1 MVTMDFTV
9 SFEPGRVV
17 VETSG
22 VAARGGFTR
31 FIDSIVEDPRFRPG
45 MPVLVDHS
53 KLDMDGLTT
62 ADMQAVADAVLHRN
76 ARIGRSLVAIVTP
89 ASVAYGLTRQFT
101 AFADLADIRV
111 RIFGSRAEADDWLT
125 GARAA

>member
-1 MVTMDFTV
+1 MDFTV
-9 SFEPGRVV
+9 SFDPDRVA

-22 VAARGGFTR
+22 VAVRDGFTR
-31 FIDSIVEDPRFRPG
+31 FIDTIVDDARFRPG
-45 MPVLVDHS
+45 MPVLIDHS
-53 KLDMDGLTT
+53 RLDMEALTT

-76 ARIGRSLVAIVTP
+76 AKIGRSLVAIVTP

-125 GARAA
+125 RARAA

>member
-1 MVTMDFTV
+1 MDFTV
-9 SFEPGRVV
+9 SFAPQRVV
-17 VETSG
+17 VETAG
-22 VAARGGFTR
+22 VAARVGFPR
-31 FIDSIVEDPRFRPG
+31 FLDTIVEDPRFEPG

-53 KLDMDGLTT
+53 KLDMDALTT
-62 ADMQAVADAVLHRN
+62 ADMQAVADVVLHRN
-76 ARIGRSLVAIVTP
+76 AKIGRSLVAIVTP

-125 GARAA
+125 RARAA

>member
-1 MVTMDFTV
+1 MDFTI
-9 SFEPGRVV
+9 SFAAGRVV

-22 VAARGGFTR
+22 VAVRNGFTR
-31 FIDSIVEDPRFRPG
+31 FIDTIVDDPRFRPG

-53 KLDMDGLTT
+53 KLDMQALTT
-62 ADMQAVADAVLHRN
+62 ADMQAVADVVINRN
-76 ARIGRSLVAIVTP
+76 AKIGRSLVAIVTP

-111 RIFGSRAEADDWLT
+111 RIFGSRAEAEDWLT
-125 GARAA
+125 RARAA

>member
-1 MVTMDFTV
+1 MDFTV
-9 SFEPGRVV
+9 SFEPHRVV

-22 VAARGGFTR
+22 VAVRDGFTR
-31 FIDSIVEDPRFRPG
+31 FIDAIVDDPLFRPG

-53 KLDMDGLTT
+53 RLDMDALTT
-62 ADMQAVADAVLHRN
+62 ADMQAVADVVLHRN
-76 ARIGRSLVAIVTP
+76 AKIGCSLVAIVTP

-111 RIFGSRAEADDWLT
+111 RIFGSRAEAEDWLT
-125 GARAA
+125 RARAA

>member
-1 MVTMDFTV
+1 MQFEM

-17 VETSG
+17 IQTAG
-22 VAARGGFTR
+22 VAERNGFTR
-31 FIDSIVEDPRFRPG
+31 FIDALVGDPRFEPG
-45 MPVLVDHS
+45 MPVLVDHTR
-53 KLDMDGLTT
+53 LVMQDLTT

-101 AFADLADIRV
+101 AFADLADIHV
-111 RIFGSRAEADDWLT
+111 RIFASRPEADDWLT
-125 GARAA
+125 RAQAA